1 MPKDVHIL
9 PVSVRLSL
17 GRSFVLT
24 IVHLPSPQKVGN
36 ASVAIPGVERKFKI
50 SSGRKLSS
58 TTRQNVEINA
68 QNQVVKYR
76 KNLGKCGEKM

>member
-17 GRSFVLT
+17 GRSSVLT
-24 IVHLPSPQKVGN
+24 IVHLPNPQKVGN

-50 SSGRKLSS
+50 HICTEGVL
-58 TTRQNVEINA
+58 N
-68 QNQVVKYR
+68 NQA
-76 KNLGKCGEKM
+76 KC